1 MRVVWSHNFDPEA
14 PNSGVFMHTLRRGML
29 ELGVQPD
36 LVYLGNLRSPI
47 GIPRAARTLRRA
59 ARGADIIHAQFGS
72 ACSLATSLVP
82 GRKVVSLRGSDWYRL
97 RGEGP
102 YIYRTH
108 GLLAN
113 WMSRLSLR
121 KFSRVIVMSE
131 RMRAQ
136 VCLHTHNDRIR
147 VLPDGIDLNAFVPM
161 DRQEARA
168 RLGFPQDFAPL
179 VLFPT
184 LDARNPYKRPEL
196 VKQAVAI
203 ARREIPDIQLRFG
216 TGVPHSQMP
225 LLMNAASVVLM
236 ASTHEGW
243 PNSIKEALACN
254 TPFVSTNVSDLE
266 SIARVE
272 SSCSV
277 EPADPVALAA
287 AVIRAIRAPRS
298 ETLRSRIE
306 WMENRR
312 IARGLLESYESAL
325 QENPPP

>member
-1 MRVVWSHNFDPEA
+1 MKVVWSHNFDPEVQ
-14 PNSGVFMHTLRRGML
+14 NSGIFMHTLRRGMV
-29 ELGVQPD
+29 ELGLEPE
-36 LVYLGNLRSPI
+36 LVYVGDLRSPI
-47 GIPRAARTLRRA
+47 GIPRAVRTLRKA
-59 ARGADIIHAQFGS
+59 ALGADIIHAQFGS

-108 GLLAN
+108 GFLAN
-113 WMSRLSLR
+113 SMSRLSLR
-121 KFSRVIVMSE
+121 KFARVIVMSE

-136 VCLHTHNDRIR
+136 VRLHTDDDRIS
-147 VLPDGIDLNAFVPM
+147 VLPDGIDLNAFTPM

-168 RLGFPQDFAPL
+168 QLGFPADSTPV

-184 LDARNPYKRPEL
+184 LDARNPVKRPEL
-196 VKQAVAI
+196 VKEAVAL

-216 TGVPHSQMP
+216 TGVPHAQMP

-243 PNSIKEALACN
+243 PNAIKEALACN
-254 TPFVSTNVSDLE
+254 TPFVSTNVSDLG

-272 SSCSV
+272 SSCAI
-277 EPADPVALAA
+277 EPPDPAALAA
-287 AVIRAIRAPRS
+287 GVIRAIRAPRS
-298 ETLRSRIE
+298 ETLRSRIA

-312 IARGLLESYESAL
+312 IAQGLLASYESAL
-325 QENPPP
+325 RDKPLA